1 MHWMSLTKSK
11 VVNDMNVNEYLRNN
25 PKLVKGLFTKIF
37 GKYMLRY
44 YDKPNYTVYFDE
56 TAPTSFQDEKNE
68 RIVISLENIIM
79 MLQKDVNVLAVAYH
93 ELAHTLYTKNS
104 RRDKMRV
111 QASNL
116 VLAYAIPKE
125 KLHETQVAV
134 LRQKVQNHM
143 HSIWNVLEDTRIE
156 RLLVQEYKFLK
167 EIIEPLSN
175 IIPDSDDLLFKW
187 RKGQLTSGDIYDI
200 AESFCKKRVSVTKRA
215 DYMFDIYMKLYYNDT
230 IKAIK
235 QQVPDNDYDA
245 NKQVDTKADELSG
258 DNQDYEQRKQEAHE
272 KRSKRVSYEDMKE
285 YHERMQE
292 RVRDREIEIEDLEE
306 AIEQREK
313 TGVGQASL
321 EHTLE
326 QQMQRLQQ
334 DQAGLESLEENLQ
347 RMKDTFEQEYNE
359 DIDKSIDTQQAY
371 KQMQEIHKLQASTPQ
386 DLAVKSMLESVQQT
400 IVENQEKQ
408 DYVNSVEEYDNSNL
422 SYLYHKV
429 DKVYS
434 SKQQLRNG
442 MSAAQAKRYS
452 LNISNKVNVHRL
464 VNAQANRVA
473 PNVFYGRGKDI
484 NFTKKVVIFED
495 VSGSTQ
501 DFTHVFSSIAYGLAN
516 SFDSVEWWG
525 YSDLLFKK
533 KPEHYEYTT
542 QRLGMAGKMHVGGT
556 NASRLLS
563 VMKKYRNKDYTYVI
577 ITDGDMR
584 SIFKDID
591 LWNSFKDRVAVIGF
605 LDKEIKSKAP
615 HHVDVLEYFAKQ
627 KGYVPKPTDDIYD
640 IMSGAQLHSSN
651 LKNKAFYYPAITFAI
666 NGVMDLVK
674 GRLR

>member
-1 MHWMSLTKSK
+1 MSLTMSK
-11 VVNDMNVNEYLRNN
+11 VVNNMNINDYLRNH
-25 PKLVKGLFTKIF
+25 PHLVKGLFTKIF

-56 TAPTSFQDEKNE
+56 TAPTSYQDEKNE
-68 RIVISLENIIM
+68 RIVISLDNIVQ
-79 MLQKDVNVLAVAYH
+79 MLKHNVNVLAVAYH
-93 ELAHTLYTKNS
+93 ELAHTLYTNNK
-104 RRDKMRV
+104 RRDKMR
-111 QASNL
+111 QTATDL
-116 VLAYAIPKE
+116 VMAHAIDNE
-125 KLHETQVAV
+125 RLHETQIAV
-134 LRQKVQNHM
+134 LRQKVKNHM

-156 RLLVQEYKFLK
+156 RLLVSEYKFLK
-167 EIIEPLSN
+167 EIIEPLVN
-175 IIPDSDDLLFKW
+175 IIPDSDDPLFQW

-200 AESFCKKRVSVTKRA
+200 AESFCKKRVSIKKRA
-215 DYMFDIYMKLYYNDT
+215 DYIFDIYMTLYYNDT
-230 IKAIK
+230 IQAIK
-235 QQVPDNDYDA
+235 QQVVNNDYDTQ
-245 NKQVDTKADELSG
+245 NKQVDTKADNLTSSQGLHEKQQELREKR
-258 DNQDYEQRKQEAHE
+258 NQRMDYEDT
-272 KRSKRVSYEDMKE
+272 KRNVEST
-285 YHERMQE
+285 QE
-292 RVRDREIEIEDLEE
+292 RKNNREQEIEDLEE
-306 AIEQREK
+306 QLEQRK
-313 TGVGQASL
+313 
-321 EHTLE
+321 
-326 QQMQRLQQ
+326 
-334 DQAGLESLEENLQ
+334 DAGESLTQELENIIERQKEALEYDERRQQEFEEKMEEIAKSFKE
-347 RMKDTFEQEYNE
+347 RYNE
-359 DIDKSIDTQQAY
+359 DIERTTDRTQIY
-371 KQMQEIHKLQASTPQ
+371 KQMQEIQELQASTPQ
-386 DLAVKSMLESVQQT
+386 DIAVKSMLESVQQT

-408 DYVNSVEEYDNSNL
+408 DYTNSVEEYDNSNL
-422 SYLYHKV
+422 GYLYDKV

-452 LNISNKVNVHRL
+452 INISNKVNVHRI

-525 YSDLLFKK
+525 YGDMLFEK

-542 QRLGMAGKMHVGGT
+542 QRLGYAGRLHIGGT

-605 LDKEIKSKAP
+605 LDKQIKENSP
-615 HHVDVLEYFAKQ
+615 HHVDMLDYLAKR
-627 KGYVPKPTDDIYD
+627 KGYTPKDNDDIYD
-640 IMSGAQLHSSN
+640 TMQNARLTRADF
-651 LKNKAFYYPAITFAI
+651 KNKSFYYPSITFAI